1 MSESRAQVVKE
12 QKEKLDEAA
21 KVIQTMEAELHA
33 ARLALS
39 ITPGAVRRRPGS
51 VLYRARYKL

>member
-51 VLYRARYKL
+51 VLYRAR